1 MSAQGRPRGPIVGS
15 DAHLPAARKAMI
27 FIRQVPQPKRSG
39 YSLVLLVGMVALN
52 ETRGFYLAA
61 QLWNAI
67 FG

>member
-1 MSAQGRPRGPIVGS
+1 MRGPIVGS
-15 DAHLPAARKAMI
+15 DAHLSPAQKAMV
-27 FIRQVPQPKRSG
+27 FIHKVPQPKRSG

-61 QLWNAI
+61 QLWNAV